1 MALSSLFTFFSIS
14 GKYSFADGY
23 IMKKTTSPTSFG
35 TEKLSSLILR
45 MAPPVMLS
53 QLIQALY
60 NIVDSYFVG
69 AYSTSAL
76 TALSVVY
83 PLQWLSTA
91 LAVGLGV
98 GVNTY
103 TSRLYALHDDDRA
116 RKAGGTGMILE
127 IIIWAIYS
135 LFILIFLK
143 HYVRLSAN
151 GEEVIRD
158 SLTYGYIVCIG
169 SVGLFLESN
178 WTKILQAEGKMSI
191 PMVAQVSGALTNIIF
206 DPLLIY
212 GIGPFPALGVKGA
225 AIATVMGQCVAAI
238 VVAPKGFRLP
248 SGKISETKTLM
259 KNVLRLGYP
268 SMMSQ
273 CTMSVYIIVLNLILA
288 SFSDA
293 AVTVLGLYYK
303 YQSFFFIPLL
313 ALQTCVV
320 PIISYNYA
328 INNYTRCKESVNMTL
343 IVASFFMLIGMFC
356 FIGIPRTILTVFTR
370 DEEVLSVGITAFRII
385 GMSFISAVFS
395 LTFPVF
401 FQAIGQS
408 LKSTMIALTRQIFC
422 LIPFFYILSKISLTA
437 TWFAFPLSETVA
449 GLIGLICYIK
459 ELGRWRKLGNTEK
472 KKAG

>member
-1 MALSSLFTFFSIS
+1 MRKSIS
-14 GKYSFADGY
+14 PS
-23 IMKKTTSPTSFG
+23 SFG
-35 TEKLSSLILR
+35 SEKLSQLILR

-69 AYSTSAL
+69 SYSTPAL

-91 LAVGLGV
+91 LAVGLGI

-103 TSRLYALHDDDRA
+103 TSRLYALKEDEKA
-116 RKAGGTGMILE
+116 KKAGGTGMILE
-127 IIIWAIYS
+127 IIIWALYS
-135 LFILIFLK
+135 FFILLFLPP
-143 HYVRLSAN
+143 YVRLSAN
-151 GEEVIRD
+151 SDEVISA

-169 SVGLFLESN
+169 SIGLFLESN
-178 WTKILQAEGKMSI
+178 WTKILQAEGNMTI

-212 GIGPFPALGVKGA
+212 GIGPFPSIGVKGA
-225 AIATVMGQCVAAI
+225 AIATVMGQCVAALI
-238 VVAPKGFRLP
+238 VAVKGFRLP
-248 SGKISETKTLM
+248 SMKPSETKVLS
-259 KNVLRLGYP
+259 KNILKLGYP

-273 CTMSVYIIVLNLILA
+273 CTMSVYIVVLNLILA
-288 SFSDA
+288 SFSDE

-328 INNYTRCKESVNMTL
+328 IRNYSRCKESVNLTL
-343 IVASFFMLIGMFC
+343 VVASFFMLIGMFC
-356 FIGIPRTILTVFTR
+356 FICIPRTILMVFTH
-370 DEEVLSVGITAFRII
+370 DEGVLSVGVTAFRII
-385 GMSFISAVFS
+385 GSSFISAVFS

-401 FQAIGQS
+401 FQAIGES
-408 LKSTMIALTRQIFC
+408 VKSTLIALTRQIFC
-422 LIPFFYILSKISLTA
+422 LIPFFYILSKISLTV
-437 TWFAFPLSETVA
+437 TWFAFPLSETTA
-449 GLIGLICYIK
+449 GFIGLICYLIV
-459 ELGRWRKLGNTEK
+459 LK
-472 KKAG
+472 KWKGEEETTKS

>member
-1 MALSSLFTFFSIS
+1 MRKSIS
-14 GKYSFADGY
+14 PS
-23 IMKKTTSPTSFG
+23 SFG
-35 TEKLSSLILR
+35 TEKLSQLILR

-69 AYSTSAL
+69 SYSTPAL

-91 LAVGLGV
+91 LAVGLGI

-103 TSRLYALHDDDRA
+103 TSRLYALKEDEKA
-116 RKAGGTGMILE
+116 KKAGGTGMILE
-127 IIIWAIYS
+127 IFIWALYS
-135 LFILIFLK
+135 LFILLFLPF
-143 HYVRLSAN
+143 YVRLSAN
-151 GEEVIRD
+151 SEEVISS

-169 SVGLFLESN
+169 SIGLFLESN
-178 WTKILQAEGKMSI
+178 WTKILQAEGNMTI

-212 GIGPFPALGVKGA
+212 GIGPFPSIGVKGA
-225 AIATVMGQCVAAI
+225 AIATVMGQCVAALI
-238 VVAPKGFRLP
+238 VAVKGFRLP
-248 SGKISETKTLM
+248 SKKTSETKVLS
-259 KNVLRLGYP
+259 KNILKLGYP

-273 CTMSVYIIVLNLILA
+273 CTMSLYIVVLNLILA

-328 INNYTRCKESVNMTL
+328 IKNYQRCKESVNLTL
-343 IVASFFMLIGMFC
+343 AVASFFMLIGMFC
-356 FIGIPRTILTVFTR
+356 FICIPRTILMVFTH
-370 DEEVLSVGITAFRII
+370 DEEVLSVGVTAFRII
-385 GMSFISAVFS
+385 GSSFISAVFS

-401 FQAIGQS
+401 FLAIGES
-408 LKSTMIALTRQIFC
+408 VKSTLIALTRQIFC

-437 TWFAFPLSETVA
+437 TWFAFPLSETTA
-449 GLIGLICYIK
+449 GVIGLIYYIAALNKWK
-459 ELGRWRKLGNTEK
+459 EEKGTEK
-472 KKAG
+472 N

>member
-1 MALSSLFTFFSIS
+1 MRKSIS
-14 GKYSFADGY
+14 PS
-23 IMKKTTSPTSFG
+23 SFG
-35 TEKLSSLILR
+35 TDKLTSLILR

-69 AYSTSAL
+69 AYSTPAL

-103 TSRLYALHDDDRA
+103 TSRLYALNEEEKA
-116 RKAGGTGMILE
+116 KKAGGTGMILE
-127 IIIWAIYS
+127 LIIWVLYS
-135 LFILIFLK
+135 LFILLFLPG
-143 HYVRLSAN
+143 YVHLSAN
-151 GEEVIRD
+151 ADEVVSA
-158 SLTYGYIVCIG
+158 SLTYGYIVCVG
-169 SVGLFLESN
+169 SIGLFLESN
-178 WTKILQAEGKMSI
+178 WTKILQARGNMTI
-191 PMVAQVSGALTNIIF
+191 PMIAQVSGALTNIVF

-212 GIGPFPALGVKGA
+212 GIGPFPSLGVMGA
-225 AIATVMGQCVAAI
+225 AIATVMGQSVAAVI
-238 VVAPKGFRLP
+238 VAVKGFRLP
-248 SGKISETKTLM
+248 SKSITETKILS
-259 KNVLRLGYP
+259 KNILKLGYP
-268 SMMSQ
+268 SMLSQ
-273 CTMSVYIIVLNLILA
+273 CTMSVYIVALNLILA

-328 INNYTRCKESVNMTL
+328 IKNYSRCKESVNVTL
-343 IVASFFMLIGMFC
+343 IVASVFMIIGMFC
-356 FIGIPRTILTVFTR
+356 FICIPRTILSVFTH
-370 DEEVLSVGITAFRII
+370 DEEVLSVGVTAFRII
-385 GMSFISAVFS
+385 GSSFISAVFS

-401 FQAIGQS
+401 FQAVGS
-408 LKSTMIALTRQIFC
+408 SAKSTLIALTRQIFC

-437 TWFAFPLSETVA
+437 TWFAFPLSETTA
-449 GLIGLICYIK
+449 GLIGLICYLVEIK
-459 ELGRWRKLGNTEK
+459 RWKGEDNTLK
-472 KKAG
+472 SNSKTPY